1 MLFSQREWPLS
12 EVVQCEA
19 LAIVDDDHSGN
30 EQLFVIFHH
39 DIGDHETCL
48 LDIFRFKIEWIVAPR
63 THDDYLPAV
72 LVIVRQWK
80 ERAENCK

>member
-1 MLFSQREWPLS
+1 M
-12 EVVQCEA
+12 VQCEA

-30 EQLFVIFHH
+30 EKLFVISHH

-48 LDIFRFKIEWIVAPR
+48 FDIFRFETEWIVAPR